1 MEYIEVTGGNPL
13 RGSIRPA
20 AAKNSVLPLLAAT
33 LLCAQPCTLRRVPL
47 LRDVQTSL
55 DLLRA
60 VGSGAAW
67 AGQDLV
73 TQPARQISGRVPTAL
88 AGAMRGSVFYLA
100 PLLTRAGWA
109 ELPLPGGCRLG
120 PRPIDIHLAGLTAM
134 GAQVCAAAE
143 CVALRRHG
151 VLRGT
156 DFALRL
162 PSVGATLTL
171 MLAACCAA
179 GVTTLR
185 GAACEPEIADTA
197 AFLNACGAKITGAG
211 TPVVCIRGTGGE
223 LLDGCVHT
231 VLPDRIA
238 AATYAAAAAI
248 AGGRVTVTQ
257 CSPVWLAAFLDFLQ
271 GSGCEVARGENEF
284 SITRDQDTKLRGG
297 QELVAAAYPGLATD
311 TAPLAAAVLLGAEGA
326 SRIYDGLFQNR
337 FACAQGFAALG
348 ADARSEGFN
357 SPRILERD
365 RSLFRSALIVSTY
378 RFLKM
383 NSSVLPCGMHSV
395 PSISLWAVL
404 TTSRYAVSFSTLPSF
419 VPSTAVAIMSCP
431 IYGSTIAFA
440 SLRSRS
446 LIILP
451 RFESASRFPVH
462 VVQIRRSCCRQI
474 WWFRLYRKASCV
486 HGRAFHRWKHLRPV
500 RFR

>member
-143 CVALRRHG
+143 CVVLRRHG

-257 CSPVWLAAFLDFLQ
+257 CSPV
-271 GSGCEVARGENEF
+271 
-284 SITRDQDTKLRGG
+284 
-297 QELVAAAYPGLATD
+297 
-311 TAPLAAAVLLGAEGA
+311 LLGAEGA

-348 ADARSEGFN
+348 ADARSEG
-357 SPRILERD
+357 RL
-365 RSLFRSALIVSTY
+365 LYLGGSAKLHGATVTAPDL
-378 RFLKM
+378 RGGAAL
-383 NSSVLPCGMHSV
+383 VLAGLGVGDGSCV
-395 PSISLWAVL
+395 RVL
-404 TTSRYAVSFSTLPSF
+404 DA
-419 VPSTAVAIMSCP
+419 
-431 IYGSTIAFA
+431 G
-440 SLRSRS
+440 
-446 LIILP
+446 
-451 RFESASRFPVH
+451 H
-462 VVQIRRSCCRQI
+462 IRRGYADLAGDLRRLGADCR
-474 WWFRLYRKASCV
+474 A
-486 HGRAFHRWKHLRPV
+486 GRTGTEAGRQTKKL
-500 RFR
+500 

>member
-109 ELPLPGGCRLG
+109 
-120 PRPIDIHLAGLTAM
+120 
-134 GAQVCAAAE
+134 QVCAAAE
-143 CVALRRHG
+143 CVVLRRHG

-211 TPVVCIRGTGGE
+211 TPMVCIRGTGGE

-348 ADARSEGFN
+348 ADARSEG
-357 SPRILERD
+357 RL
-365 RSLFRSALIVSTY
+365 LYLGGSAKLHGATVTAPDL
-378 RFLKM
+378 RGGAAL
-383 NSSVLPCGMHSV
+383 VLAGLGVGDGSCV
-395 PSISLWAVL
+395 RVL
-404 TTSRYAVSFSTLPSF
+404 DA
-419 VPSTAVAIMSCP
+419 
-431 IYGSTIAFA
+431 G
-440 SLRSRS
+440 
-446 LIILP
+446 
-451 RFESASRFPVH
+451 H
-462 VVQIRRSCCRQI
+462 IRRGYADLAGDLRRLGADCR
-474 WWFRLYRKASCV
+474 A
-486 HGRAFHRWKHLRPV
+486 GRTGTEAGRQTKKL
-500 RFR
+500 

>member
-120 PRPIDIHLAGLTAM
+120 PRPIAIHLAGLTAM

-143 CVALRRHG
+143 CVVLRRHG

-162 PSVGATLTL
+162 PSVGATMTL

-348 ADARSEGFN
+348 ADARSEG
-357 SPRILERD
+357 RL
-365 RSLFRSALIVSTY
+365 LYLGGSAKLHGATVTAPDL
-378 RFLKM
+378 RGGAAL
-383 NSSVLPCGMHSV
+383 VLAGLGVGDGSCV
-395 PSISLWAVL
+395 RVL
-404 TTSRYAVSFSTLPSF
+404 DA
-419 VPSTAVAIMSCP
+419 
-431 IYGSTIAFA
+431 G
-440 SLRSRS
+440 
-446 LIILP
+446 
-451 RFESASRFPVH
+451 H
-462 VVQIRRSCCRQI
+462 IRRGYADLAGDLRRLGADCR
-474 WWFRLYRKASCV
+474 A
-486 HGRAFHRWKHLRPV
+486 GRTGTEAGRQTKKL
-500 RFR
+500 

>member
-143 CVALRRHG
+143 CVVLRRHG

-248 AGGRVTVTQ
+248 AGGQVTVTQ
-257 CSPVWLAAFLDFLQ
+257 CGPVWLAAFLDFLQ
-271 GSGCEVARGENEF
+271 SSGCEVARGENEF

-311 TAPLAAAVLLGAEGA
+311 TAPLAAAVLLGRREHPA
-326 SRIYDGLFQNR
+326 FMT
-337 FACAQGFAALG
+337 ACSKTAL
-348 ADARSEGFN
+348 
-357 SPRILERD
+357 
-365 RSLFRSALIVSTY
+365 
-378 RFLKM
+378 
-383 NSSVLPCGMHSV
+383 
-395 PSISLWAVL
+395 
-404 TTSRYAVSFSTLPSF
+404 
-419 VPSTAVAIMSCP
+419 
-431 IYGSTIAFA
+431 
-440 SLRSRS
+440 
-446 LIILP
+446 
-451 RFESASRFPVH
+451 
-462 VVQIRRSCCRQI
+462 
-474 WWFRLYRKASCV
+474 
-486 HGRAFHRWKHLRPV
+486 PV
-500 RFR
+500 RRALPPWGLMPAARDGCCTLAAAQNCMVPL

>member
-211 TPVVCIRGTGGE
+211 TPVVCMRAVGRLCAYRVAGPHCRSDLCGSRRHCRRAG
-223 LLDGCVHT
+223 DGNAVQSG
-231 VLPDRIA
+231 V
-238 AATYAAAAAI
+238 
-248 AGGRVTVTQ
+248 AGGV
-257 CSPVWLAAFLDFLQ
+257 
-271 GSGCEVARGENEF
+271 SGLFAGQR
-284 SITRDQDTKLRGG
+284 LRG
-297 QELVAAAYPGLATD
+297 
-311 TAPLAAAVLLGAEGA
+311 
-326 SRIYDGLFQNR
+326 
-337 FACAQGFAALG
+337 C
-348 ADARSEGFN
+348 
-357 SPRILERD
+357 PRG
-365 RSLFRSALIVSTY
+365 
-378 RFLKM
+378 K
-383 NSSVLPCGMHSV
+383 
-395 PSISLWAVL
+395 
-404 TTSRYAVSFSTLPSF
+404 
-419 VPSTAVAIMSCP
+419 
-431 IYGSTIAFA
+431 
-440 SLRSRS
+440 
-446 LIILP
+446 
-451 RFESASRFPVH
+451 
-462 VVQIRRSCCRQI
+462 
-474 WWFRLYRKASCV
+474 
-486 HGRAFHRWKHLRPV
+486 
-500 RFR
+500 

>member
-13 RGSIRPA
+13 WGSIRPA

-143 CVALRRHG
+143 CVVLRRHG

-284 SITRDQDTKLRGG
+284 SITRDRDTKLRGG
-297 QELVAAAYPGLATD
+297 QELVAATYPGLATD

-337 FACAQGFAALG
+337 FACAQGKVLYLGGSAKLHGATVTAPDLRGGAALVLAGLGVGDGSCVRVLDAGHIRRGYADLAGDLRRLG
-348 ADARSEGFN
+348 AD
-357 SPRILERD
+357 
-365 RSLFRSALIVSTY
+365 
-378 RFLKM
+378 
-383 NSSVLPCGMHSV
+383 
-395 PSISLWAVL
+395 
-404 TTSRYAVSFSTLPSF
+404 
-419 VPSTAVAIMSCP
+419 
-431 IYGSTIAFA
+431 
-440 SLRSRS
+440 
-446 LIILP
+446 
-451 RFESASRFPVH
+451 
-462 VVQIRRSCCRQI
+462 CR
-474 WWFRLYRKASCV
+474 A
-486 HGRAFHRWKHLRPV
+486 GRTGTEAGRQTKKL
-500 RFR
+500 